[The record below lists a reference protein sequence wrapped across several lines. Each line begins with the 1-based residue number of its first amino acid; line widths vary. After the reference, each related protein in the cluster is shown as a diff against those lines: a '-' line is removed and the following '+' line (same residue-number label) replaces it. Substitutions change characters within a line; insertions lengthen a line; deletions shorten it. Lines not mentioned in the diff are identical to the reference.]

1 MSQTVQA
8 NGCNGNGNGKGKA
21 HQVTEQEMFEEFYD
35 MEVEFDV
42 FFSQKSHILIF
53 CIKFYLEL
61 LCTMLEKT

>member
-8 NGCNGNGNGKGKA
+8 NGCNGNGKGKA

-42 FFSQKSHILIF
+42 FFLKNLTF
-53 CIKFYLEL
+53 
-61 LCTMLEKT
+61 

>member
-8 NGCNGNGNGKGKA
+8 NGCNGNGKGKT

-42 FFSQKSHILIF
+42 FFLKNLTF
-53 CIKFYLEL
+53 
-61 LCTMLEKT
+61 